1 MDYLKIA
8 ENAAREA
15 GQLLRENFGKVKEIE
30 YKTKNSLVTEV
41 DRLSENLI
49 VKVIRESFP
58 SHDIFAEEAGRIS
71 NKSSHVWIIDPLDGT
86 TNYAHTYPCF
96 AISIALEVDG
106 AIRLGVVYDPIR
118 DEFFGAELGQGA
130 YLNEN
135 SLKVSKASEIEESLL
150 CTGFTHDNEWMV
162 DENLRHFENFIR
174 RAQAV
179 RRDGSAALDLCYV
192 ACGRYDGFWELGLH
206 SWDTAA
212 GSLILKEA
220 GGRITDFS
228 GGSGVSPISPTGSGT
243 GVQREGFQ
251 RTAQEFNIYGE
262 ETLATNGLI
271 HDEMIK
277 VLSLGRKN
285 TIE

>member
-15 GQLLRENFGKVKEIE
+15 GLLLREKFGKVKEVE

-49 VKVIRESFP
+49 VKVIRENFP
-58 SHDIFAEEAGRIS
+58 SHDILAEEAGRIS

-86 TNYAHTYPCF
+86 TNYAHTYPFF
-96 AISIALEVDG
+96 AISIALEVEG
-106 AIRLGVVYDPIR
+106 VIRLGVVYDPIR
-118 DEFFGAELGQGA
+118 DEFFSAKLGQGA
-130 YLNEN
+130 YLNGN
-135 SLKVSKASEIEESLL
+135 SLKVSKTGKIEESLL
-150 CTGFTHDNEWMV
+150 CTGFTHENEWMV

-212 GSLILKEA
+212 GSLIAKEA
-220 GGRITDFS
+220 GGKITDFS
-228 GGSGVSPISPTGSGT
+228 GWSGVSPISPTGSGT
-243 GVQREGFQ
+243 GIKREGYKG
-251 RTAQEFNIYGE
+251 TAQEFNIYGE

-271 HDEMIK
+271 HDEMIR
-277 VLSLGRKN
+277 VLSLARQ
-285 TIE
+285 